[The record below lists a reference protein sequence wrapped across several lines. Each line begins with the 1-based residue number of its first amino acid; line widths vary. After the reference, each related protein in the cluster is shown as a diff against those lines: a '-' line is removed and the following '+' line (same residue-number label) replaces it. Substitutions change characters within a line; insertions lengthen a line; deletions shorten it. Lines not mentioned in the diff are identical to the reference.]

1 MSTVRNST
9 AGPEKASALCVRSVS
24 VLWQVIAQVRS
35 VPIFRD
41 LLDVET
47 QSVVAERCKILRFEE
62 GECIVRQGAPGHSM
76 LVIRHGLVSIW
87 KDGRERVEIAQLG
100 PPQTFCEMNLL
111 VPTAP
116 PPGPRDPRPAALRSC
131 GAELLTAPPTA
142 PARQDPLVV
151 CDGAHAARARRSA
164 PVPPPPRT
172 RVRAQPGAAS
182 KRRSSTRSC
191 SLGEGHLP
199 SGGHLLRPQI
209 PREALLPVFLVEPQL
224 ALYMA
229 QAVTDRQQ
237 APGGGKAQRQLETL
251 ALSSDIDAHFSPKQ
265 LLALLRAVP
274 ILQPLTGDDGMLA
287 AMAARASVAS
297 FRPGEVV
304 VTQGDTADQALYVM
318 ASGVAEVVGTLRED
332 EPGAASLMSSDHRFS
347 KLAVHGL
354 HAAIADL
361 WTARLQRKGLHC

>member
-1 MSTVRNST
+1 
-9 AGPEKASALCVRSVS
+9 
-24 VLWQVIAQVRS
+24 
-35 VPIFRD
+35 
-41 LLDVET
+41 
-47 QSVVAERCKILRFEE
+47 
-62 GECIVRQGAPGHSM
+62 
-76 LVIRHGLVSIW
+76 
-87 KDGRERVEIAQLG
+87 
-100 PPQTFCEMNLL
+100 
-111 VPTAP
+111 
-116 PPGPRDPRPAALRSC
+116 
-131 GAELLTAPPTA
+131 
-142 PARQDPLVV
+142 
-151 CDGAHAARARRSA
+151 
-164 PVPPPPRT
+164 
-172 RVRAQPGAAS
+172 VRAQPGAAS